1 MYLFV
6 LALHIVLCF
15 VLMLVIILQPGKGG
29 DGAGGLGGGAAAAIF
44 GPQGPTNLL
53 QRITSACA
61 MMFMVTSIT
70 LAWYSSRTVL
80 NNSDVDQ
87 AIKLQEQKRKDKEK
101 EATPEIVPGA
111 TDPALQVEPVDAKP
125 ADAPKPGDAPKPA
138 APPTP

>member
-29 DGAGGLGGGAAAAIF
+29 DAAGGLGGGAAAAIF

-101 EATPEIVPGA
+101 EATPVVVPGA
-111 TDPALQVEPVDAKP
+111 TDAALEVEPVDEKP
-125 ADAPKPGDAPKPA
+125 ADAPKPAEAPA

>member
-15 VLMLVIILQPGKGG
+15 VLILVIILQPGKGG
-29 DGAGGLGGGAAAAIF
+29 DAAGGLGGGAAAAIF

-61 MMFMVTSIT
+61 MLFMATSIT

-101 EATPEIVPGA
+101 EATPVVVPGA
-111 TDPALQVEPVDAKP
+111 TDPALQVEPVEPVEAPKPEDAPKP
-125 ADAPKPGDAPKPA
+125 ADAPKP
-138 APPTP
+138 